1 MDQKI
6 KTGLGVGII
15 LLIAFVLGALFL
27 FQGKKEQSNPPS
39 NISRPEPVAC
49 SQDIKDCP
57 DGSQVSRRGPNCE
70 FAPCSNA
77 QIVGGP
83 CSYEKV
89 LGTCKIISVT
99 QDDNVKFTFTS
110 TSPLPTNDLAKN
122 LNGQHSDAQY
132 IFNAQNLPL
141 KSEDIINCE
150 ASLITKGTCTPV
162 IIRLVK

>member
-6 KTGLGVGII
+6 KTGLGTIII
-15 LLIAFVLGALFL
+15 LVIAIIVGTFVWLS
-27 FQGKKEQSNPPS
+27 QKNNPIEQPTITP
-39 NISRPEPVAC
+39 IQKIAT
-49 SQDIKDCP
+49 
-57 DGSQVSRRGPNCE
+57 
-70 FAPCSNA
+70 APINQP

-83 CSYEKV
+83 CDYDKV
-89 LGTCKIISVT
+89 PGTCKIISIT

-132 IFNAQNLPL
+132 IFNAQNIPL
-141 KSEDIINCE
+141 KSGDAVNCE